1 MMTTLNGYFLL
12 IIFTILMLVLLQ
24 RLLFRNLTNKMG
36 YKSVY
41 ISAVI
46 GTPIHELSHAIMC
59 IPFGHKI
66 NQIKFF
72 SPDNKGTL
80 GFVTHSYNNRN
91 MWHVIGN
98 FFIGIAPLLGGSIC
112 LYLLCHFLLP
122 SGNGV
127 LDLLLNETH
136 FIKSASPQTE
146 LFNLLISLIKT
157 VATDA
162 QSKPFQTFIWAYLC
176 GSVALHLT
184 PSKPDLKGA
193 LWGGILFAT
202 IIIGTFILTDHFN
215 IALSGGISTLTSLLH
230 AFSMMLVL
238 ALIFALVL
246 LIFITALTFIF
257 KLLFASA

>member
-1 MMTTLNGYFLL
+1 MMTTLISYFLL
-12 IIFTILMLVLLQ
+12 ILFTILMLVLLQ
-24 RLLFRNLTNKMG
+24 RLLFRNLTNNMG

-41 ISAVI
+41 ISAII
-46 GTPIHELSHAIMC
+46 GTPIHEVSHAIMC

-66 NQIKFF
+66 KQIKFF

-80 GFVTHSYNNRN
+80 GFVIHSYNNRN
-91 MWHVIGN
+91 LWHVIGN

-136 FIKSASPQTE
+136 FIKSTSPQTE
-146 LFNLLISLIKT
+146 LFNLLISLVKSI
-157 VATDA
+157 VSDA

-184 PSKPDLKGA
+184 PSKEDLKGA
-193 LWGGILFAT
+193 LWGGILFSL
-202 IIIGTFILTDHFN
+202 IIIVTLVLTEHFN
-215 IALSGGISTLTSLLH
+215 IAFSGLDLTLISWLH
-230 AFSMMLVL
+230 ALSMMLVL
-238 ALIFALVL
+238 ALIFASALLL
-246 LIFITALTFIF
+246 LITTILFVF
-257 KLLFASA
+257 KLLFTSA